1 MRVNVHWQAEG
12 GEDSEESL
20 RSAGVYAAAM
30 LGGRGET
37 KVRERD
43 SVRREKGDRKEW
55 RERGRDVCG
64 NTERKGREE
73 R

>member
-1 MRVNVHWQAEG
+1 M
-12 GEDSEESL
+12 
-20 RSAGVYAAAM
+20 YAAAM
-30 LGGRGET
+30 RGGRGET
-37 KVRERD
+37 RVRERD

-64 NTERKGREE
+64 NTERKGRGE

>member
-12 GEDSEESL
+12 SDE
-20 RSAGVYAAAM
+20 RSAGMYAAAM
-30 LGGRGET
+30 RGGRGET

-55 RERGRDVCG
+55 REGGRDVCG
-64 NTERKGREE
+64 NTERKGQEE